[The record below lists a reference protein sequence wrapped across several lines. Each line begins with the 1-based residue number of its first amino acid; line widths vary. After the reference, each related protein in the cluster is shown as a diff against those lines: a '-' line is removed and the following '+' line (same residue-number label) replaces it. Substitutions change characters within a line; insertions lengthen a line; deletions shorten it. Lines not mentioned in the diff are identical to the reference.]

1 MGFKSAI
8 KKKRVNIPVGVVGS
22 LLVLLF
28 VADYALFIPQ
38 LPETG
43 DEFALSDSAK
53 QVIRENVENGKFQSL
68 FVGIVDEDGTD
79 YFYYGNVE
87 KDGLPID
94 EFTIF
99 EIGSVTKV
107 FTSLVLA
114 DMIEKGELNLDDP
127 IDKFLPEH
135 VDTPSR
141 DGEKITILDLAT
153 HTSGLPRW
161 PDGFPLRDTEEQ
173 LAFDREE
180 LYDYISH
187 VELSRDI
194 GSQYEYSNIGVSLL
208 GHILSLQAGQS
219 YEDLV
224 KERVFDKFGMK
235 NTCIKQCDSLRDK
248 FAKPHLMWFPSSE
261 LNLSDDLAGAGEIR
275 SSGKDMLEFLSYAM
289 DLKSSDL
296 TNSFK
301 LTQEPRKKADENISV
316 GLGWHITQ
324 KESQTVVWHNGAT
337 NGFASFVGF
346 DPESNHGVVVLTNTL
361 NIVDGIGFWILDH
374 GK

>member
-1 MGFKSAI
+1 MGIKNII
-8 KKKRVNIPVGVVGS
+8 KKKRVKIPLTVIGS
-22 LLVLLF
+22 LLLLLF
-28 VADYALFIPQ
+28 VADYVLFIPQ
-38 LPETG
+38 LPDAG
-43 DEFALSDSAK
+43 NEFALSDSTK

-79 YFYYGNVE
+79 YFYYGNIE
-87 KDGLPID
+87 KEGLSID
-94 EFTIF
+94 ESTIF

-114 DMIEKGELNLDDP
+114 DMVEKGELNLDDP

-135 VDTPSR
+135 VNAPSR
-141 DGEKITILDLAT
+141 NGKNITLLDLAT

-161 PDGFPLRDTEEQ
+161 PDDFPLTDAEEQ
-173 LAFDREE
+173 LDFDRDEM
-180 LYDYISH
+180 YDYISN

-208 GHILSLQAGQS
+208 GHILSLQSNQS
-219 YEDLV
+219 YEDLI

-248 FAKPHLMWFPSSE
+248 FANPHLMWFPSSE
-261 LNLSDDLAGAGEIR
+261 INLSDDLAGAGEIR

-289 DLKSSDL
+289 NLKDSDL
-296 TNSFK
+296 INSFK
-301 LTQEPRKKADENISV
+301 ISQEPRQKVDENISV
-316 GLGWHITQ
+316 GLGWHTTQ
-324 KESQTVVWHNGAT
+324 KDSQTVIWHNGAT

-361 NIVDGIGFWILDH
+361 NIVDEIGFWILDH